1 MLTQATLEKLLA
13 FRKEREWEQFHSPK
27 NVSMALSVEAAELME
42 IFQWAS
48 DADTTDLA
56 IRRRKDIEY
65 EVAEKPKSD
74 LYRDVLPGFTPIA
87 FGNPIYVDADG
98 DGRFRAPGLP
108 ERSALPATIAQPDAS
123 H

>member
-1 MLTQATLEKLLA
+1 MTQATLEKLLA

-65 EVAEKPKSD
+65 EVADIAILLSYFCHDLGISLNEAVEAKIEANREKYPVEKAKGSSTKYNR
-74 LYRDVLPGFTPIA
+74 L
-87 FGNPIYVDADG
+87 
-98 DGRFRAPGLP
+98 
-108 ERSALPATIAQPDAS
+108 
-123 H
+123 